1 MRFTKYFEN
10 VDFGKLVA
18 VPSNKLEQGFSYK
31 HLNTI

>member
-18 VPSNKLEQGFSYK
+18 VPSNKLEQDSYK